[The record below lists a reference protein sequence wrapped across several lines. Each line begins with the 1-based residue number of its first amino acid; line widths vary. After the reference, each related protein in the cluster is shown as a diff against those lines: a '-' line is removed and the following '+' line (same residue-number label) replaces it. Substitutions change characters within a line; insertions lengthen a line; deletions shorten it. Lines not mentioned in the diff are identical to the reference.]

1 MILNLLLLQLII
13 VFIIDISGF
22 VDTMKTKLAKLLTK
36 GKFKSSDYRLRP
48 FDCSLC
54 AMFWTGLIFLLIT
67 HQFTLPY
74 IAFVCLLS
82 ATTTITKDIYFTVVD
97 VVIKILQ
104 KINEL

>member
-22 VDTMKTKLAKLLTK
+22 VDTMKAKLAKLLTK
-36 GKFKSSDYRLRP
+36 GKFKSSYYRLRP

-54 AMFWTGLIFLLIT
+54 ATFWTGLIFLLIT
-67 HQFTLPY
+67 HQFTLTY
-74 IAFVCLLS
+74 IAFICLLA
-82 ATTTITKDIYFTVVD
+82 ATTTITRDTFYTISD
-97 VVIKILQ
+97 LIIKILQ

>member
-22 VDTMKTKLAKLLTK
+22 VDTMKTKFAKLLTK

-54 AMFWTGLIFLLIT
+54 TTFWTGLIFLLIT

-97 VVIKILQ
+97 VITKILQ